1 MIEMQLKQNGKIVL
15 NLFLNCFVSVSFQLC
30 DRTVKIWKILRKIV
44 QDTVSVV
51 SVDIIAFIITM
62 LQQQVI
68 EKWSIGKTRNKW
80 AGWCGVGHSELKH
93 CLVSHSLQRWSSA
106 LVRLV
111 SLPTLC
117 LHCWTMVCRGVFLT
131 HFISIIIINNA
142 GISWTLSHYLPRTI

>member
-44 QDTVSVV
+44 QDTVTVV

-68 EKWSIGKTRNKW
+68 EKWSIGKTRNK
-80 AGWCGVGHSELKH
+80 
-93 CLVSHSLQRWSSA
+93 
-106 LVRLV
+106 
-111 SLPTLC
+111 
-117 LHCWTMVCRGVFLT
+117 
-131 HFISIIIINNA
+131 
-142 GISWTLSHYLPRTI
+142 